1 MHPNGKTCLQAHFP
15 QFRSAPLRQTKPREV
30 TAQRP
35 FETRCG
41 AFFRAQFSGSRA
53 ARKETDTDLCVLTRR
68 SAALRALPRRLMR
81 CGWESPSMA
90 LTPRRRC
97 APMRR
102 SKGGSRTL
110 IRRFGNP
117 RSTLHSALFDVYRIA
132 DLRTLPRRLMRC
144 GWESPTMALTPRRRC
159 APMRRSKGGSRT
171 LIRRFGSP
179 RSTFHSALFDVY
191 RIADLRAHF
200 KASVSRPAKTAS
212 CRLKKTRRRARSVPR
227 PRQGVLKGGSS
238 AGPRAP
244 LSPLHFPNVLDNAV

>member
-1 MHPNGKTCLQAHFP
+1 MHSNGKTCLQAHFP

-110 IRRFGNP
+110 IRRFG
-117 RSTLHSALFDVYRIA
+117 
-132 DLRTLPRRLMRC
+132 
-144 GWESPTMALTPRRRC
+144 
-159 APMRRSKGGSRT
+159 
-171 LIRRFGSP
+171 SP